1 PVNLSPFLLP
11 VKVANLESSCDVYA
25 QFTLTTVQPTRV
37 ETCLRASAII
47 PQSAIATGIV
57 DQVLPPAEMARTIY
71 EII

>member
-1 PVNLSPFLLP
+1 MSNVQSPGTAEF
-11 VKVANLESSCDVYA
+11 DGM
-25 QFTLTTVQPTRV
+25 
-37 ETCLRASAII
+37 